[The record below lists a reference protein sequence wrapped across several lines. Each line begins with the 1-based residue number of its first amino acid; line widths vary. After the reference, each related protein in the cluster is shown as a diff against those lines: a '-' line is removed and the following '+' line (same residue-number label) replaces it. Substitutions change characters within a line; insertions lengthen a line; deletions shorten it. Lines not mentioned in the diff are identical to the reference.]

1 MILNILLII
10 IGFVLLIKGADFL
23 VEGGSDLAKKLHI
36 PEIIIGLTI
45 VSIGTSMPE
54 LFVNITSSLEGSSD
68 IVIGNI
74 IGSNLSNMLLIL
86 GISAIVFPIVFE
98 RETRLIEIPM
108 CLVITLI
115 FFGICNFNDQIS
127 IYEGIILLCIAV
139 LFLLYTVVMAQKG
152 EKFDEEDELN
162 KHKQS
167 KSKNSFFKNIIY
179 LALGIVGLK
188 FGGDFVVDNAKE
200 IAIYFGLSEK
210 IIGLTIIAIGT
221 SLPELVTSVVAAIK
235 KDSDIAV
242 GNIIGSNILNIALII
257 GVSATISPI
266 NYNTTYNVQF
276 LFLIVSSCVNESSV
290 DPSSTKIIS
299 RFLYP
304 KFKIFSTS
312 CLAKLPVL

>member
-290 DPSSTKIIS
+290 DPSFMHIIS
-299 RFLYP
+299 ILR
-304 KFKIFSTS
+304 S
-312 CLAKLPVL
+312 V